1 MVDPA
6 PPWAVEA
13 YPLVKGRGVGK
24 AFTLLLGFFHATITM
39 VKAGDNLAQN
49 ELRAAA
55 IGLESSRTV
64 WDLDCPS
71 PQSSLRLDLGFYS
84 SRSPTR
90 DWMQLFIS
98 QDNGRKD
105 VCMWCQKL
113 HGLNLKI
120 GAKTLLPFLTKSHPH
135 NSIY

>member
-1 MVDPA
+1 
-6 PPWAVEA
+6 
-13 YPLVKGRGVGK
+13 
-24 AFTLLLGFFHATITM
+24 M

-71 PQSSLRLDLGFYS
+71 QQSSLRLDLGFYS

-120 GAKTLLPFLTKSHPH
+120 GAKPCSLFQQKVTWLKGGEWAKLL
-135 NSIY
+135 IYY

>member
-1 MVDPA
+1 MVTA
-6 PPWAVEA
+6 AN
-13 YPLVKGRGVGK
+13 
-24 AFTLLLGFFHATITM
+24 
-39 VKAGDNLAQN
+39 NLMQD
-49 ELRAAA
+49 ELRTAA
-55 IGLESSRTV
+55 IGLESTSRTA